1 MLVYSRMLKS
11 QITEI
16 ESQSFI
22 VRDQLVK
29 FEFKLVPSDMKWLA
43 KFSGELSN
51 AAKYP
56 CSFAN
61 VLLSEL
67 RERGGSLGNNPHNKW
82 KPW

>member
-1 MLVYSRMLKS
+1 MLKS
-11 QITEI
+11 QITDI

-51 AAKYP
+51 AANYP

-67 RERGGSLGNNPHNKW
+67 RERGGSLVTGGIRSTEKGVAADCS
-82 KPW
+82 

>member
-1 MLVYSRMLKS
+1 MLVYGRMLKS

-29 FEFKLVPSDMKWLA
+29 SEFKLVPSDMKWLA
-43 KFSGELSN
+43 KFSGEPST

-56 CSFAN
+56 
-61 VLLSEL
+61 
-67 RERGGSLGNNPHNKW
+67 
-82 KPW
+82 